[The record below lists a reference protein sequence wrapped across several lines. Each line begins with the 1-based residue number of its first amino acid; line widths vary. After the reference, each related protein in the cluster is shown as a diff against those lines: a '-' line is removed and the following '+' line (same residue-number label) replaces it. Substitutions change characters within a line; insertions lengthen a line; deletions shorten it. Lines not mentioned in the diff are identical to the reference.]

1 MPLYIGL
8 MSGTSMDSID
18 GVLIKSESFEIQA
31 THTTLFPQSLKNQLS
46 ELVKNHKI
54 SLKDLG
60 TLDIKLGYLFAE
72 TATEILKKANT
83 SPTKIQG
90 IGSHGQTIYHYPNQ
104 TSYPFTL
111 QLADPNIIAEITGV
125 TTVADF
131 RRRDMAAGGQGAP
144 LTSAFHATL
153 LQKKIFNQD
162 IAVLNIGGIAN
173 ISLLPANQDLPIWG
187 FDTGPG
193 NTLMDQWIAEHQD
206 QVMDQNGIWA
216 ASGRMNDE
224 LLHMLLDDP
233 YFSLKPPKSTGREYF
248 NLFWLQDILNKVNK
262 KISPEDVQ
270 ATLCTLTAKSIQLAV
285 TSSHFQPNEL
295 VVCGGGA
302 YNKTLMENLQRVL
315 PHCKITTTTDYGI
328 PPKWVESCAFA
339 WLAKQTL
346 EGLPGNIPT
355 VTGAKRS
362 VILGAIYPAKKL
374 PSSFA

>member
-18 GVLIKSESFEIQA
+18 GVLIELESFKIQA
-31 THTTLFPQSLKNQLS
+31 THTTLFSQSLRSQLF
-46 ELVKNHKI
+46 ELVTNHEI

-72 TATEILKKANT
+72 TATEILRKTNI
-83 SPTKIQG
+83 SPTKVHG

-104 TSYPFTL
+104 TSYPFSL
-111 QLADPNIIAEITGV
+111 QLADPNIIAEITEI

-144 LTSAFHATL
+144 LTPAFHAAL
-153 LQKKIFNQD
+153 LQKKPLNQD

-193 NTLMDQWIAEHQD
+193 NILMDQWIAKNQD
-206 QVMDQNGIWA
+206 QVMDQDGIWA
-216 ASGRMNDE
+216 ASGQVNDE
-224 LLHMLLDDP
+224 LLYMLLDDP

-248 NLFWLQDILNKVNK
+248 NLSWLQNILNQINRE
-262 KISPEDVQ
+262 ISPEDIQ
-270 ATLCTLTAKSIQLAV
+270 ATLCALTAKSVQLAV
-285 TSSHFQPNEL
+285 ISSYFQPNEL

-302 YNKTLMENLQRVL
+302 YNKTLINNLQRAL
-315 PHCKITTTTDYGI
+315 PHCKITTTIDYGI